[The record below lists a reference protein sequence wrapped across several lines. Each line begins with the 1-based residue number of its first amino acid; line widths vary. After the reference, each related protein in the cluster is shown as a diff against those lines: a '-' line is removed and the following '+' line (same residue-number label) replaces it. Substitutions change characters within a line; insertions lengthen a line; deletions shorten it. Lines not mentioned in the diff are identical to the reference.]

1 MSLTDLKRKQ
11 QKQKPKTVS
20 IEDFIEDAVNYAVGK
35 PSRIEKAVNQPKRK
49 SPPRKFRHATFS
61 LSEASIRQLDDVAQS
76 TGIAKSRLLRMF
88 IHYYC
93 DLTDEEQQ
101 ALLTQVEGDAAKKG

>member
-11 QKQKPKTVS
+11 QKQKPKHVS
-20 IEDFIEDAVNYAVGK
+20 IEDFIEDATNYAAGK
-35 PSRIEKAVNQPKRK
+35 PSRLQQGARQKK
-49 SPPRKFRHATFS
+49 SASHTFRHATFS

-93 DLTDEEQQ
+93 DLSDDEQQ
-101 ALLTQVEGDAAKKG
+101 ALLTQVQDLPPSSEQ

>member
-1 MSLTDLKRKQ
+1 MLPIMLRAN
-11 QKQKPKTVS
+11 P
-20 IEDFIEDAVNYAVGK
+20 AVCSKVLGK
-35 PSRIEKAVNQPKRK
+35 K
-49 SPPRKFRHATFS
+49 SASHTFRHATFS

-93 DLTDEEQQ
+93 DLSDDEQQ
-101 ALLTQVEGDAAKKG
+101 ALLTQVQDLPPSSEQ